1 MVMDADHVTGL
12 KALHWHLLSGH
23 GFPSPR
29 ARLRPS
35 RVYLG
40 DAQA

>member
-1 MVMDADHVTGL
+1 MGMDADHVTGL

-23 GFPSPR
+23 GFPQ